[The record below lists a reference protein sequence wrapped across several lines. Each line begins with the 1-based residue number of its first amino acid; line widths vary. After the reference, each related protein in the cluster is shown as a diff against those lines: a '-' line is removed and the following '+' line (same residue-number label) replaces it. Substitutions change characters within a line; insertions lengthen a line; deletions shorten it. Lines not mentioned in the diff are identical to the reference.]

1 MSRYL
6 VISDETDSVVAEG
19 SDLTDVVFE
28 AVDLGYESGYV
39 TNQDGGRADLEE
51 LIDRFSLGI

>member
-1 MSRYL
+1 MAHYL
-6 VISDETDSVVAEG
+6 VVSDETDSVVAEG
-19 SDLTDVVFE
+19 PDLQDVVFQ
-28 AVDLGYESGYV
+28 AVDLGYEAGYV